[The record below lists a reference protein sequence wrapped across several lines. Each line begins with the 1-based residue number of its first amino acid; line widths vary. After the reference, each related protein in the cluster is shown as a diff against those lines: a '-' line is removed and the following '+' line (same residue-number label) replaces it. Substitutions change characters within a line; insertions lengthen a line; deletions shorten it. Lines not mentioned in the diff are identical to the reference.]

1 MPLSANDN
9 PVLVAPRPVRLN
21 TLLAR
26 SRMLSAPDHL
36 ERVRFTDENSDIED
50 RKIYDP
56 SDKDISSQRSSPRS
70 PLPTEALEE
79 FLSILRPSFF
89 PPSSPVLLTRRQ
101 GAVSLP
107 TFHHERSYSLK
118 GRGLLQ
124 QKNDVVDELEVS
136 RSTQPSR
143 NTQTPD
149 TLAEVDEFDGN
160 TLPVRWFASN
170 VLSSP
175 ISRMHTRNPFQRHS
189 SNPGPVSPGPV
200 SPIALSPAA
209 IPLPL
214 PTPDEMIE
222 IS

>member
-1 MPLSANDN
+1 MPFAANDN

-21 TLLAR
+21 TLLTR
-26 SRMLSAPDHL
+26 SRMLFGSDYI
-36 ERVRFTDENSDIED
+36 ERVRFSDENSDIDD
-50 RKIYDP
+50 RKR
-56 SDKDISSQRSSPRS
+56 SESTDKESSSQRSSPRS
-70 PLPTEALEE
+70 GLPTEALEE

-89 PPSSPVLLTRRQ
+89 PPPSPVLFTRRQ

-107 TFHHERSYSLK
+107 TFQHERTYSFK

-124 QKNDVVDELEVS
+124 QKNDLPDELEVS

-143 NTQTPD
+143 NSRTP
-149 TLAEVDEFDGN
+149 EEGGEFECD
-160 TLPVRWFASN
+160 TLPVRWPSSN

-189 SNPGPVSPGPV
+189 SYPGPMSPGPV

-222 IS
+222 MS

>member
-1 MPLSANDN
+1 MPLSNDN
-9 PVLVAPRPVRLN
+9 PVLVAPRPVRIN
-21 TLLAR
+21 TLLTR

-36 ERVRFTDENSDIED
+36 ERVRFSDENSDVED
-50 RKIYDP
+50 RRTYDWA
-56 SDKDISSQRSSPRS
+56 DKDIPSQRSSPRS
-70 PLPTEALEE
+70 PLPSEALEE

-89 PPSSPVLLTRRQ
+89 PPSSPVLLTRRS

-118 GRGLLQ
+118 GRVLQ
-124 QKNDVVDELEVS
+124 QKNDLVDESEVS

-143 NTQTPD
+143 NAHTPD
-149 TLAEVDEFDGN
+149 TLAEVDEFDAS

-170 VLSSP
+170 ILSSP

-189 SNPGPVSPGPV
+189 SNPVSPGPV
-200 SPIALSPAA
+200 SPMALSPAA

-214 PTPDEMIE
+214 PTADELVE
-222 IS
+222 IL

>member
-1 MPLSANDN
+1 MPPSNDI
-9 PVLVAPRPVRLN
+9 LVAPRPVRLN
-21 TLLAR
+21 TAFFTR
-26 SRMLSAPDHL
+26 RMVSGPDHL
-36 ERVRFTDENSDIED
+36 ERVRFDENAEIDD
-50 RKIYDP
+50 RKIP
-56 SDKDISSQRSSPRS
+56 ELSDKDIPSQRSSPRS
-70 PLPTEALEE
+70 GLPTEALEE

-89 PPSSPVLLTRRQ
+89 PPPSPVLLTLRQ
-101 GAVSLP
+101 RSVSVQ
-107 TFHHERSYSLK
+107 HERSYSLK
-118 GRGLLQ
+118 GRGLQ
-124 QKNDVVDELEVS
+124 QKNELVEELEVA

-149 TLAEVDEFDGN
+149 AESDDFDGS
-160 TLPVRWFASN
+160 TLPVRWFTN

-189 SNPGPVSPGPV
+189 SYPGLVSPGPV

-209 IPLPL
+209 VPLPL

>member
-1 MPLSANDN
+1 MPFTSNDN

-21 TLLAR
+21 TFLTR
-26 SRMLSAPDHL
+26 SRMVPGPDHL
-36 ERVRFTDENSDIED
+36 DRLRLDENSEIDD
-50 RKIYDP
+50 RKIP
-56 SDKDISSQRSSPRS
+56 EFSDKDVPSQRSSPRS
-70 PLPTEALEE
+70 GLPTEALEE

-89 PPSSPVLLTRRQ
+89 LPPSSPVLFTRRP
-101 GAVSLP
+101 GAISVPS
-107 TFHHERSYSLK
+107 FQHERSYSLK

-124 QKNDVVDELEVS
+124 QKNDVVEELEVS

-143 NTQTPD
+143 NTHTPD
-149 TLAEVDEFDGN
+149 TETDDFDSN
-160 TLPVRWFASN
+160 TLPVRWFTN

-189 SNPGPVSPGPV
+189 SYPGLTSPGPV
-200 SPIALSPAA
+200 SPITLSPAA

-222 IS
+222 MS

>member
-1 MPLSANDN
+1 MPFTNDN

-21 TLLAR
+21 TLLTR
-26 SRMLSAPDHL
+26 SRMLSGPDHL
-36 ERVRFTDENSDIED
+36 ERARYTDENSDMDD
-50 RKIYDP
+50 RKISES

-70 PLPTEALEE
+70 GLPSEALEE

-89 PPSSPVLLTRRQ
+89 PPASPVLITRRQ

-107 TFHHERSYSLK
+107 TFHERSYSLK

-124 QKNDVVDELEVS
+124 PKNDMVDELETS

-143 NTQTPD
+143 NTTETPD
-149 TLAEVDEFDGN
+149 AEGDEFDPN
-160 TLPVRWFASN
+160 TLPIRWFSST

-175 ISRMHTRNPFQRHS
+175 ISRMHTRNPFGQRHL
-189 SNPGPVSPGPV
+189 SPGPV
-200 SPIALSPAA
+200 SPISLSPAA

-214 PTPDEMIE
+214 SPTPEEMIE
-222 IS
+222 IEIS